1 MKLFFSTELAAC
13 PYLPDRRERR
23 LVTALDGQDPDRLH
37 DRLMQAGFRRSQGLA
52 YRPACPGCEACVPV
66 RIPVARFRLTRP
78 WRRILLRNRDLAAV
92 ERPPAA
98 TREQFGLFQ
107 RYLASRHG
115 ESGMAGMSWP
125 DYCAMIEDSPVDSLL
140 VEWRR
145 PDQLAARREPHRP
158 HRERPVRRLQVLRSG
173 REPPLARHAR
183 DPLARAPRPGAR
195 SALRLSRLLDRRQ
208 PEDGLQG
215 ALPPARAADRA
226 RLARD
231 PGGRLSARRPQ
242 GGRVRAVDARPRRRL
257 RANRPDSPPPITLSC
272 SGGTITRRSGDG
284 EAGSG
289 GR

>member
-145 PDQLAARREPHRP
+145 PDQSLLAASLTDRTQSGLSGVYKFFDPDESRRSLGTLAILWH
-158 HRERPVRRLQVLRSG
+158 VRRAQEL
-173 REPPLARHAR
+173 
-183 DPLARAPRPGAR
+183 
-195 SALRLSRLLDRRQ
+195 
-208 PEDGLQG
+208 GLPYVYLG
-215 ALPPARAADRA
+215 YW
-226 RLARD
+226 
-231 PGGRLSARRPQ
+231 
-242 GGRVRAVDARPRRRL
+242 
-257 RANRPDSPPPITLSC
+257 I
-272 SGGTITRRSGDG
+272 
-284 EAGSG
+284 AGSPKMAYKARFHPLERLTAQG
-289 GR
+289 WRAIPASG